1 MLVLMNSAM
10 MPHEGDYRMVKIA
23 AKDFFR
29 EIREAKTD
37 KIRSYIGY
45 TENIRLIKENTGID
59 IVISKENTILEPGD
73 IILVMKLIYRP
84 ENKRMYLREK
94 AAQLSD
100 FEFFRIFYNPDRMI
114 LPK

>member
-37 KIRSYIGY
+37 KIRSA
-45 TENIRLIKENTGID
+45 ERLLWVAT
-59 IVISKENTILEPGD
+59 
-73 IILVMKLIYRP
+73 
-84 ENKRMYLREK
+84 
-94 AAQLSD
+94 
-100 FEFFRIFYNPDRMI
+100 
-114 LPK
+114 